1 MGRDVFSWFYKYSR
15 KVFSIDTRSL
25 AFFRICLALL
35 ILFDLSV
42 RVKALVAHYTDFGV
56 LSVGAFNEH
65 YGNLYW
71 WSIHL
76 LSGSVWFQI
85 LLFSIAA
92 GFAVLLLLG
101 YYTRTA
107 MFFSWILL
115 ISLQTRNPLV
125 LQGGDIFLRVLAFW
139 ALFLPL
145 GVKWSLDSRISNNSN
160 EKKIFS
166 FGTAGIL
173 LQIGMLYVFSAF
185 LKSGTAWKDG
195 SAVYLAL
202 SVDQFATHFGKWL
215 LLQSGLT
222 HFLTYAVYYFELIG
236 PFLLFT
242 PFFFGPIRTLFAFGF
257 VILQAGMGLSLR
269 LGPFPWI
276 SSVAM
281 IVFLPMLFWESF
293 VGRKI
298 EILFNKLFSKNY
310 NSQVYLSRKFKTD
323 SNRNKVN
330 KLFFITGNII
340 AAFFIVFIFLWNV
353 QTLGHNTVP
362 DNVEWIAFFTRT
374 DQHWNMFAPYPLTE
388 DGWYVLYGK
397 LENGNVV
404 NVFDESVPISFIKP
418 EYVAALYPHER
429 WRKYLMNLWNRDNAS
444 YRAYY
449 LDYLCR
455 DWNSKHAQNN
465 QMSEIEMHFMLE
477 KTLGD
482 YQIEPIEDVLLL
494 KKIC

>member
-1 MGRDVFSWFYKYSR
+1 MRYGVFSWVYKYSR

-25 AFFRICLALL
+25 ALFRICLALL
-35 ILFDLSV
+35 ILFDLFIRS
-42 RVKALVAHYTDFGV
+42 KALVAHYTDFGV

-65 YGNLYW
+65 YGNYYW

-92 GFAVLLLLG
+92 GFAILLLLG

-145 GVKWSLDSRISNNSN
+145 GVKWSLDSRINNKSNN
-160 EKKIFS
+160 ERAFS

-222 HFLTYAVYYFELIG
+222 HFLTYAVYYFELMG
-236 PFLLFT
+236 PFLLFI

-281 IVFLPMLFWESF
+281 IVFLPAWFWNTF

-298 EILFNKLFSKNY
+298 ETIMDKLFRRGDYKSIHLSKSFEGYSKNKI
-310 NSQVYLSRKFKTD
+310 RK
-323 SNRNKVN
+323 V
-330 KLFFITGNII
+330 LFILGNII

-362 DNVEWIAFFTRT
+362 DNVEWIALVTRT
-374 DQHWNMFAPYPLTE
+374 DQHWNMFAPSPLTE

-404 NVFDESVPISFIKP
+404 NVLDEGVPISFIKP

-429 WRKYLMNLWNRDNAS
+429 WRKYLMNLWNRDNAV
-444 YRAYY
+444 YRDYY

-455 DWNSKHAQNN
+455 DWNYKHARDN

-477 KTLGD
+477 KTLGN
-482 YQIEPIEDVLLL
+482 YQTEPIEDVLLL